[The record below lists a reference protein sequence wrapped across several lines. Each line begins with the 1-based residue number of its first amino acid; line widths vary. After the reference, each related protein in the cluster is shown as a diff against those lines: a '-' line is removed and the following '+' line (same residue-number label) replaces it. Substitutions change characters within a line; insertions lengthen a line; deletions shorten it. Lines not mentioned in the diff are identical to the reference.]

1 MIAHSRYPQIALAH
15 EFQLPYSKAHF
26 GELFLLLNLAPLL
39 LAQVCHNA
47 LFLLIFSLS

>member
-1 MIAHSRYPQIALAH
+1 MIARCRYPQIALAH

-26 GELFLLLNLAPLL
+26 GELFLLLNQTQSL